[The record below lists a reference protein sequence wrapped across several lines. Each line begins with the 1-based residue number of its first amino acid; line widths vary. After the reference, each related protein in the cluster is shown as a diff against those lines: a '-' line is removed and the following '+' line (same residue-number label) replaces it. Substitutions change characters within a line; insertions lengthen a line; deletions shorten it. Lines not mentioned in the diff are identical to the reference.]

1 MKNPAGQ
8 EVRVAVVA
16 FGGNALIKSGEKG
29 TMAEQLANAQQA
41 ASVLLKIIKAG
52 YELILVHGN
61 GPQVGLSLIRVASAA
76 DKVPSVPLDVC
87 VSETQGSMGFLLET
101 AISNRLR
108 LESVDKPVVTMLTRV
123 VVDREDPA
131 FQSPTKP
138 IGPFFPKEKAEELM
152 RANNY
157 KMVEDAGRG
166 WRRVV
171 SSPKPLAVVEIGVIK
186 HLVSEG
192 HIVIAGGGGGI
203 PVYEDNDGL
212 VGVEA
217 VIDKDYVASLIA
229 REVGADL
236 FVVLTEVSHVCIN
249 FGKKDEQ
256 KLDKMNLLEAIDHY
270 RDGQFPKGSMGP
282 KIEASI
288 DYLMNG
294 GKEALITNAHALGK
308 ALQRQSGTYI
318 LRNES
323 RGFFDLAPRKKG
335 V

>member
-1 MKNPAGQ
+1 MKNLAGD

-29 TMAEQLANAQQA
+29 TMAEQLVNAAQA

-76 DKVPSVPLDVC
+76 DKVPTVPLDVC

-101 AISNRLR
+101 ALSNRLR

-123 VVDREDPA
+123 IVDREDPA
-131 FQSPTKP
+131 FQNPTKP
-138 IGPFFPKEKAEELM
+138 IGPFFPKERATELM
-152 RANNY
+152 KENNY
-157 KMVEDAGRG
+157 KMIEDAGRG

-171 SSPKPLAVVEIGVIK
+171 SSPKPLQVVEIEVIK
-186 HLVSEG
+186 HLVRDG

-229 REVGADL
+229 KEVGADL

-249 FGKKDEQ
+249 FGKKDEL
-256 KLDKMNLLEAIDHY
+256 KLDKMNLIEAIDHY

-294 GKEALITNAHALGK
+294 GHEALITNAHALGK

-318 LRNES
+318 LRSES
-323 RGFFDLAPRKKG
+323 RGFIDLAPRKKG
-335 V
+335 A